1 MARKN
6 ADQEVYPTHS
16 AVCENDALIVELE
29 DGLLATVTKY
39 GF

>member
-1 MARKN
+1 MARRN

-16 AVCENDALIVELE
+16 VVYENDALILELE
-29 DGLLATVTKY
+29 HGLLATVTKD